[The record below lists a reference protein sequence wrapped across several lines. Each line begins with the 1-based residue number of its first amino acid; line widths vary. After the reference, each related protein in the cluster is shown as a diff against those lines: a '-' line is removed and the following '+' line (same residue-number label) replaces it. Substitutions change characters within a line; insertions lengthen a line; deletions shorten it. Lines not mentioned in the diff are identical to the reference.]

1 MEELITLVCPVGET
15 YSFPICSHDRSF
27 EPYRAAPGDRWLV
40 DVTPAAAAEFLHKG
54 GFALPEFVNRRVL
67 SGQTTP
73 LVHTDGPFSV
83 SFDGVEY
90 VSQET
95 AMPNGEIKHVMAFP
109 SEGVAEIV
117 DGVHP
122 GVSVLSLADF
132 MPPAPPPDPS
142 DPPAPVLEDNA
153 SSGSKSRRSRRESG
167 DE

>member
-1 MEELITLVCPVGET
+1 MEDLITLVCPVGET

-73 LVHTDGPFSV
+73 LVHEDGPFSV
-83 SFDGVEY
+83 SFDGVSY
-90 VSQET
+90 ASQET
-95 AMPNGEIKHVMAFP
+95 EMPNGALQHVMAFP
-109 SEGVAEIV
+109 SEGVGEV
-117 DGVHP
+117 VGVHQ
-122 GVSVLSLADF
+122 GVSVLSMADF
-132 MPPAPPPDPS
+132 MPPPAPPPDPGS
-142 DPPAPVLEDNA
+142 PPSPV
-153 SSGSKSRRSRRESG
+153 SGDGQKSRRGKREGG

>member
-1 MEELITLVCPVGET
+1 MEDLITLVCPLGET

-54 GFALPEFVNRRVL
+54 GFALPEFVKRRDL

-73 LVHTDGPFSV
+73 LVHEDGSFSL

-90 VSQET
+90 HSEET
-95 AMPNGEIKHVMAFP
+95 TMPNGELQHVMAFP
-109 SEGVAEIV
+109 SEGVADV
-117 DGVHP
+117 VGVHS

-142 DPPAPVLEDNA
+142 EPPAPVIEDNA
-153 SSGSKSRRSRRESG
+153 AAGSKSRRPKRESG